1 MVVHIPTIFL
11 IIIATAGTLT
21 IAVGSV
27 TRVKEQKELMLWA
40 IGLALHT
47 LAYILFFLR
56 GHLSPLTYVL
66 VANGVLSASYSSF
79 YAAIG
84 EFLHRRLSKVLV
96 VGPPVALIVMFTFLM
111 DDLNARIIA
120 SGLIF
125 ASHCFLALTIL
136 SSRKEV
142 IAGRGKYLLSAGLIL
157 TICVLFIRIV
167 NVALNPNAISDMF
180 NQTPIQ
186 VMTFFAAFLALILM
200 SNGFVLMS
208 KERADEHILQM
219 AMKDQLTGAWNR
231 IRLEKEA
238 PQEITRLERY
248 GQPSSLIIVDLDHF
262 KRVNDQYGHIAGD
275 LILKE
280 FCSVVQSCIRTTDI
294 LARWGGEEFVILLPN
309 SGYINATPL
318 AERIR
323 LAVEKH
329 EFPYNLK
336 LSVSIGLAT
345 CQASDTWNSWLDRAD
360 KALYRAKSD
369 GRNRVQVDSTST
381 QLDASKTNI
390 VQLVWRPAYESGN
403 SLIDTQHRSL
413 LEHSNII
420 LQSILDNEE
429 ISEIAILVDSLIIK
443 IEQHFKDEEAIFQ
456 SAGYLDCSHHI
467 ALHARLLDRARKLSA
482 CFVSGR
488 VRDSELLHFI
498 MYEMVSQHILMEDRK
513 YFHKL

>member
-1 MVVHIPTIFL
+1 
-11 IIIATAGTLT
+11 
-21 IAVGSV
+21 
-27 TRVKEQKELMLWA
+27 MLWA

-66 VANGVLSASYSSF
+66 IANGVLSASYSSF

-96 VGPPVALIVMFTFLM
+96 VGPPFALIVMFTFLM

-125 ASHCFLALTIL
+125 VSHCFLALTIL
-136 SSRKEV
+136 SSRKKV
-142 IAGRGKYLLSAGLIL
+142 IAGRGKYLLTAGLIL

-336 LSVSIGLAT
+336 LSVSIGLTT
-345 CQASDTWNSWLDRAD
+345 CQPSDNWNSWLDRAD

-369 GRNRVQVDSTST
+369 GRNRVQLDSTST
-381 QLDASKTNI
+381 QLDASKQT
-390 VQLVWRPAYESGN
+390 
-403 SLIDTQHRSL
+403 
-413 LEHSNII
+413 
-420 LQSILDNEE
+420 
-429 ISEIAILVDSLIIK
+429 
-443 IEQHFKDEEAIFQ
+443 
-456 SAGYLDCSHHI
+456 
-467 ALHARLLDRARKLSA
+467 
-482 CFVSGR
+482 
-488 VRDSELLHFI
+488 
-498 MYEMVSQHILMEDRK
+498 
-513 YFHKL
+513 